1 VRAICAASW
10 IEKTVKIPLFDRYF
24 SLTDAKRNFFGSLKI
39 ICRQCTK
46 TDAVICA
53 KQRFFWMKCRKGALN
68 FVQGAA
74 KNSLLRRKKRNR
86 AKRVG
91 TETKKS
97 LDRNTFF
104 V

>member
-24 SLTDAKRNFFGSLKI
+24 SLTDAKRDFFGSLKI

-53 KQRFFWMKCRKGALN
+53 KQRFFWMKCRKGTLN

-74 KNSLLRRKKRNR
+74 KNSLLRRKKT
-86 AKRVG
+86 KSC
-91 TETKKS
+91 KKS
-97 LDRNTFF
+97 WGGNKKIS
-104 V
+104 